1 MADTDEWVSL
11 ATDLLEREKEE
22 AELIIL
28 SQKTSEADACRSSAS
43 EEGDNFAESGSVA
56 DEYVA
61 SDVPLEPCAADSFW
75 VQLLK
80 SSTKHC
86 KPGGVSS
93 STSVGVLAHALDVL
107 QKALPSRPGRELWL
121 GAHLYRT
128 IDTLDPTPPRPPP

>member
-93 STSVGVLAHALDVL
+93 STSVGVLSACTGCFAEGFAF
-107 QKALPSRPGRELWL
+107 KAWSGTVVGGSSLS
-121 GAHLYRT
+121 
-128 IDTLDPTPPRPPP
+128 DD